1 MTELTEVEKTFL
13 TNLVRQVQVSA
24 SAPDAMQVVA
34 VVSSI
39 LAKLQPTK
47 EKP

>member
-1 MTELTEVEKTFL
+1 MSELTEIEKTFL
-13 TNLVRQVQVSA
+13 VNLVRQVQVSA

-39 LAKLQPTK
+39 LAKLSTPK
-47 EKP
+47 EK

>member
-1 MTELTEVEKTFL
+1 MSDLTEVEKNFL
-13 TNLVRQVQVSA
+13 VNLVRQVQVSA

-34 VVSSI
+34 VVASI
-39 LAKLQPTK
+39 LTKLQPK